1 VDAVAS
7 EPRLGSRTGSGV
19 RRRRPALA
27 CRGTDG
33 AVYGSGAAVRSG
45 SPAAGDRADD
55 RARFPARQDSRTRL
69 MRRLAAAACAALLL
83 GSLCAPAAAFVVEV
97 TTSVGVED
105 AEDTGQIRNAIQA
118 AVENVLHDAI
128 AFHPTLVVLTHAM
141 VMGHRLYVRLLLA
154 DAEGE

>member
-1 VDAVAS
+1 
-7 EPRLGSRTGSGV
+7 
-19 RRRRPALA
+19 
-27 CRGTDG
+27 
-33 AVYGSGAAVRSG
+33 
-45 SPAAGDRADD
+45 
-55 RARFPARQDSRTRL
+55 

-83 GSLCAPAAAFVVEV
+83 GSLSAPAAAFVVEV

-154 DAEGE
+154 DADGEQTFQDLAPDDDAPAASVGEDVQI